1 MVQCRFDKVNKNG
14 LRVLRRTLQ
23 FRVELSGD
31 KKGML
36 RNLNN
41 LCQATLGIDST
52 HVEACRLQFVGNGL
66 LPCLYRLQIICLP
79 YI

>member
-52 HVEACRLQFVGNGL
+52 HVEACRLQFVGIKVIKFITVPVPL
-66 LPCLYRLQIICLP
+66 
-79 YI
+79 